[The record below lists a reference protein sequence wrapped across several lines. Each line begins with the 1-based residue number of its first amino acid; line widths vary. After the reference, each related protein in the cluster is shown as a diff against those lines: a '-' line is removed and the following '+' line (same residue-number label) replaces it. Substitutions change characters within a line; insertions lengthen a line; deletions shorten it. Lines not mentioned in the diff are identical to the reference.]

1 MSVQSWVLRN
11 FPGVLARIDSPR
23 RQLKQLR
30 TAVSR
35 AQNTTFYRRRLKE
48 AGVTPSSIRT
58 VEDYTSRVPVTT
70 REELLEQDPYDLL
83 AIEPGSETL
92 LYGQTSGSTGNPVP
106 VWASLKEMQDGI
118 ELALALPVF
127 RNNLFPS
134 DRVALCYP
142 YTRTLAGRSA
152 DLLNLMA
159 GCTVIPIGTR
169 NNMYPPEMAAATIAR
184 LRPTILGAAAT
195 DAFSYAN
202 ILRDQGVDPK
212 DLGIRLVV
220 SGAEPCAPAR
230 AEALGKVY
238 GAKVLSL
245 LGQNEIGFPGIPC
258 ELNHM
263 HVPQFM
269 MFTEL
274 VHPDGTPAQPGERA
288 NTIVTPTFKRAQPL
302 LRYVTGDT
310 VVWHEETC
318 ECGLPLPRMEILGRA
333 HTIIETNGHSI
344 FPIELE
350 DALYKAASLDGVWYQ
365 IRVRRDDVLVRA
377 EHRDETQY
385 EDMAASIEKALAD
398 LTGRPV
404 RVEMLAPGSLYDYRQ
419 IRPGKPLSRV
429 VDEVAG
435 KDEVVEGM

>member
-1 MSVQSWVLRN
+1 MTFQSWVLRN
-11 FPGVLARIDSPR
+11 FPGVLARVDSPS
-23 RQLKQLR
+23 RQLKALR
-30 TAVSR
+30 TAVAR
-35 AQNTTFYRRRLKE
+35 ARMTKFYSKRLKE
-48 AGVTPSSIRT
+48 AGVTPASIRST
-58 VEDYTSRVPVTT
+58 DDYVKRVPVTT
-70 REELLEQDPYDLL
+70 RAELIEQDPYDLL
-83 AIEPGSETL
+83 AVQPGTETI
-92 LYGQTSGSTGNPVP
+92 LYGQTSGSTGTPVP
-106 VWASLKEMQDGI
+106 VWATLREMRDGI

-127 RNNLFPS
+127 RKHLHPD

-159 GCTVIPIGTR
+159 GVTVIPIGTR

-184 LRPTILGAAAT
+184 LRPTIIGAAAT
-195 DAFSYAN
+195 DAFAYAN
-202 ILRDQGVDPK
+202 ILSDK
-212 DLGIRLVV
+212 GIRPDQLGVRLIV
-220 SGAEPCAPAR
+220 SGAEPCSPAR
-230 AEALGKVY
+230 AEALGKVW

-258 ELNHM
+258 ELNRM

-274 VHPDGTPAQPGERA
+274 VHTDGSPARPGERA

-310 VVWHEETC
+310 VIWDAEPC
-318 ECGLPLPRMEILGRA
+318 PCGLPLPTMEILGRA
-333 HTIIETNGHSI
+333 HTVIETNGHRL

-350 DALYKAASLDGVWYQ
+350 EALYKAASLSGVWYQ
-365 IRVRRDDVLVRA
+365 IRVRADEILVRA
-377 EHRDETQY
+377 EHRDEGEHDQL
-385 EDMAASIEKALAD
+385 ASSIEKGLEEV
-398 LTGRPV
+398 TGKTV
-404 RVEMLAPGSLYDYRQ
+404 RAEMIAPGTLYDYTQ

-435 KDEVVEGM
+435 KGEVVEGM

>member
-1 MSVQSWVLRN
+1 MVRT
-11 FPGVLARIDSPR
+11 FPGVIAKVDSPG
-23 RQLKQLR
+23 RQLKHLR
-30 TAVSR
+30 TSVAR
-35 AQNTTFYRRRLKE
+35 AQNTKFYSKRLKE
-48 AGVTPSSIRT
+48 AGVTPGSIKT
-58 VEDYTSRVPVTT
+58 VEDYTSRVPPTL
-70 REELLEQDPYDLL
+70 REELVDQDPYDLL
-83 AIEPGSETL
+83 AVEPGSETI

-106 VWASLKEMQDGI
+106 VWATLSELQDGI

-127 RNNLFPS
+127 RNNLS
-134 DRVALCYP
+134 KKDRVALCYP

-169 NNMYPPEMAAATIAR
+169 NNMYPPEMAAATIHR

-195 DAFSYAN
+195 DAFAYAN
-202 ILRDQGVDPK
+202 ILRDRGIDPRS
-212 DLGIRLVV
+212 LGIRLIV
-220 SGAEPCAPAR
+220 SGAEPCSPAR
-230 AEALGKVY
+230 AEALGKVW

-258 ELNHM
+258 ELNRM

-274 VHPDGTPAQPGERA
+274 VHPDGSPAQPGERA

-310 VVWHEETC
+310 VVWHDEPC
-318 ECGLPLPRMEILGRA
+318 DCGLPLPTMEILGRA
-333 HTIIETNGHSI
+333 HTLIETNGRSM

-350 DALYKAASLDGVWYQ
+350 EALYKAAPLSGVWYQ
-365 IRVRRDDVLVRA
+365 VRVRTDDVLVRA
-377 EHRDETQY
+377 EHRESA
-385 EDMAASIEKALAD
+385 EHAELAARIEKD
-398 LTGRPV
+398 ISQFTGKPV
-404 RVEMLAPGSLYDYRQ
+404 IVEMLNPGTLYDYRE

>member
-1 MSVQSWVLRN
+1 MTFQSWVLRN
-11 FPGVLARIDSPR
+11 FPGVLARVDSPR
-23 RQLKQLR
+23 RQIKALR
-30 TAVSR
+30 TAVAR
-35 AQNTTFYRRRLKE
+35 AQMTKFYSNRLKE
-48 AGVTPSSIRT
+48 AGVTPGSIRST
-58 VEDYTSRVPVTT
+58 DDYVKRVPVTT
-70 REELLEQDPYDLL
+70 RAELIEQDPYDLL
-83 AIEPGSETL
+83 AVPPGSETI
-92 LYGQTSGSTGNPVP
+92 LYGQTSGSTGTPVP
-106 VWASLKEMQDGI
+106 VWATLREMRDGI

-127 RNNLFPS
+127 RKHLHPD

-159 GCTVIPIGTR
+159 GVTVIPIGTR

-184 LRPTILGAAAT
+184 LRPTIIGAAAT
-195 DAFSYAN
+195 DAFAYAN
-202 ILRDQGVDPK
+202 ILLDK
-212 DLGIRLVV
+212 GIRPDQLGVRLIV
-220 SGAEPCAPAR
+220 SGAEPCSPAR
-230 AEALGKVY
+230 AEALGKVW

-258 ELNHM
+258 ELNRM

-274 VHPDGTPAQPGERA
+274 VHPDGSPAMPGERA

-310 VVWHEETC
+310 VVWDAEPC
-318 ECGLPLPRMEILGRA
+318 PCGLPLPTMEILGRA
-333 HTIIETNGHSI
+333 HTVIETNGHRL

-350 DALYKAASLDGVWYQ
+350 EALYKAASLSGVWYQ
-365 IRVRRDDVLVRA
+365 VRVRADDVLVRA
-377 EHRDETQY
+377 EHRDEGEYDQL
-385 EDMAASIEKALAD
+385 ASSIEKGISEV
-398 LTGRPV
+398 TGKTV
-404 RVEMLAPGSLYDYRQ
+404 RVEMIAPGTLYDYTQ

-435 KDEVVEGM
+435 KGEVVEGM

>member
-1 MSVQSWVLRN
+1 MSVQAWVLRN
-11 FPGVLARIDSPR
+11 FPGVLSRVDSPR
-23 RQLKQLR
+23 RQLGALR
-30 TAVSR
+30 TSIAR
-35 AQNTTFYRRRLKE
+35 AQSTVFYGKRLRE
-48 AGVTPSSIRT
+48 AGITPGSIRSI
-58 VEDYTSRVPVTT
+58 EDFTTRVPVTT
-70 REELLEQDPYDLL
+70 REELIQQDPYDLL
-83 AIEPGSETL
+83 AVKPGSETI
-92 LYGQTSGSTGNPVP
+92 LYGQTSGSTGTPVP
-106 VWASLKEMQDGI
+106 VWATLREMQDGI

-127 RNNLFPS
+127 RKHLLRS

-195 DAFSYAN
+195 DAFAYAN
-202 ILRDQGVDPK
+202 ILLDQGIDPK
-212 DLGIRLVV
+212 GLGIRLVV
-220 SGAEPCAPAR
+220 SGAEPCSPAR
-230 AEALGKVY
+230 AEALGRVY

-258 ELNHM
+258 ELNRM

-274 VHPDGTPAQPGERA
+274 VHPDGSPAQPGERA

-310 VVWHEETC
+310 VVWDTTPC
-318 ECGLPLPRMEILGRA
+318 GCGLPLPTMEILGRA
-333 HTIIETNGHSI
+333 HTVIEANGRSF

-350 DALYKAASLDGVWYQ
+350 EALYKAASLDGVW
-365 IRVRRDDVLVRA
+365 
-377 EHRDETQY
+377 
-385 EDMAASIEKALAD
+385 
-398 LTGRPV
+398 
-404 RVEMLAPGSLYDYRQ
+404 
-419 IRPGKPLSRV
+419 
-429 VDEVAG
+429 
-435 KDEVVEGM
+435 

>member
-1 MSVQSWVLRN
+1 VSFQSWVLRN
-11 FPGVLARIDSPR
+11 FPGVVARVDSPR

-30 TAVSR
+30 VAVAR
-35 AQNTTFYRRRLKE
+35 AQGATFYRKRLRE

-58 VEDYTSRVPVTT
+58 VGDYTSKVPVTT
-70 REELLEQDPYDLL
+70 REELIEQDPYDLL
-83 AIEPGSETL
+83 AVEPGSETI
-92 LYGQTSGSTGNPVP
+92 LYGQTSGSTGTPVP
-106 VWASLKEMQDGI
+106 VWATLKEMQDGI
-118 ELALALPVF
+118 DLALALPVF
-127 RNNLFPS
+127 RKNLSPK

-195 DAFSYAN
+195 DAFAYAN
-202 ILRDQGVDPK
+202 ILRDQGIDPAG
-212 DLGIRLVV
+212 LGIRLIV

-238 GAKVLSL
+238 DAKVLSL

-258 ELNHM
+258 ELNNM

-269 MFTEL
+269 MYTEL
-274 VHPDGTPAQPGERA
+274 VNPDGSPARPGERA

-310 VVWHEETC
+310 VVWHEEPC

-350 DALYKAASLDGVWYQ
+350 EALYRAASLDGVWYQ
-365 IRVRRDDVLVRA
+365 VRVRADDVLVRA
-377 EHRDETQY
+377 EHREKA
-385 EDMAASIEKALAD
+385 EHEALASSIEKGISA
-398 LTGRPV
+398 LTGKPV
-404 RVEMLAPGSLYDYRQ
+404 RVEMLAPGTLYDYRE

-435 KDEVVEGM
+435 KGEVVEGM

>member
-1 MSVQSWVLRN
+1 VLRT
-11 FPGVLARIDSPR
+11 FPGVLARVDSPR

-30 TAVSR
+30 TAVRR
-35 AQNTTFYRRRLKE
+35 AQSTKFYGRRLKE
-48 AGVTPSSIRT
+48 AGVTPSSIRSAK
-58 VEDYTSRVPVTT
+58 DFTSLVPVTT
-70 REELLEQDPYDLL
+70 REELLEADPYDLL
-83 AIEPGSETL
+83 AIEPGSEAL

-106 VWASLKEMQDGI
+106 IWASLKEMQDGI
-118 ELALALPVF
+118 DLALALPVF
-127 RNNLFPS
+127 RNNLHPS

-152 DLLNLMA
+152 DLLNLRA

-195 DAFSYAN
+195 DAFAYAN
-202 ILRDQGVDPK
+202 ILADQGVDPGS
-212 DLGIRLVV
+212 LGIRLVI

-230 AEALGKVY
+230 AEALGRVY
-238 GAKVLSL
+238 NAKVLSL

-269 MFTEL
+269 MYTEL
-274 VHPDGTPAQPGERA
+274 VHPDGSPAQPGERA

-310 VVWHEETC
+310 VIWHTEPC

-333 HTIIETNGHSI
+333 HTIIKTNGHSI

-350 DALYKAASLDGVWYQ
+350 DALYRAASLDGVWYQ
-365 IRVRRDDVLVRA
+365 IRMRADDVLVRA
-377 EHRDETQY
+377 EHRDASQY
-385 EDMAASIEKALAD
+385 EEMAASIERGIGK
-398 LTGRPV
+398 LTGKPV
-404 RVEMLAPGSLYDYRQ
+404 RVEMIAPGSLYDYRQ

-435 KDEVVEGM
+435 TDEVVEGM